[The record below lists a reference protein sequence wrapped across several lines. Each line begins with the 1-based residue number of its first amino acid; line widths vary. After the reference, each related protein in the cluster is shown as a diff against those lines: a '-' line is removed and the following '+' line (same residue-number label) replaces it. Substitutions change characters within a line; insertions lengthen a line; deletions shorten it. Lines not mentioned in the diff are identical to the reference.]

1 MCNDESLN
9 LFQQTLCIFIV
20 LCYYKRNLKK
30 GVCIFMRKKLQDA
43 MFEASYLFEFL
54 ISVIVGI
61 AILIL
66 SVRFVV
72 DIFSTS
78 VFLKGTD
85 ALVEIL
91 DSAIILAIGAELIK
105 MLCKHTPETVIE
117 VLAFA
122 LARQLIICHATSWE
136 NLITVIAIAI
146 LFAVRR
152 FLLKRHDMVE
162 TPDGLIEESCND
174 D

>member
-1 MCNDESLN
+1 
-9 LFQQTLCIFIV
+9 
-20 LCYYKRNLKK
+20 
-30 GVCIFMRKKLQDA
+30 MRKKLQDA
-43 MFEASYLFEFL
+43 MFEASYLFEL
-54 ISVIVGI
+54 IVSVIVGI
-61 AILIL
+61 SILIL
-66 SVRFVV
+66 SVRFVADV
-72 DIFSTS
+72 FISS
-78 VFLKGTD
+78 VFSQGAD

-91 DSAIILAIGAELIK
+91 DNAIILAIGAELIK

-122 LARQLIICHATSWE
+122 LARQLIVCHAASWE

-162 TPDGLIEESCND
+162 TPDGLIEEESCAED
-174 D
+174 

>member
-1 MCNDESLN
+1 
-9 LFQQTLCIFIV
+9 
-20 LCYYKRNLKK
+20 
-30 GVCIFMRKKLQDA
+30 MRKKLQDA
-43 MFEASYLFEFL
+43 MFEVSYMFEL
-54 ISVIVGI
+54 IISLIVGI

-66 SVRFVV
+66 SIRFLM
-72 DIFSTS
+72 DIFNFS
-78 VFLKGTD
+78 VFSKGAD

-91 DSAIILAIGAELIK
+91 DNAIILAIGAELIK

-122 LARQLIICHATSWE
+122 LARQLIVCHAASWE
-136 NLITVIAIAI
+136 NLITVVAIAI

-162 TPDGLIEESCND
+162 TPDGLIEEECCSED
-174 D
+174 